1 MVVLM
6 KYNCS
11 VIVKI
16 LGIKFEFS
24 FVLLT
29 ELLSFPSATKT
40 EQASAGLH
48 VLSQGI
54 FTCKRYQTD
63 CTVSALASDN
73 RPFVLFTTLFQ
84 IFYQLLAASN
94 LN

>member
-6 KYNCS
+6 KYNGS

-16 LGIKFEFS
+16 IGIKFEFS

-40 EQASAGLH
+40 KQTSAGLH
-48 VLSQGI
+48 VLSQRI
-54 FTCKRYQTD
+54 FTCRLYQTD
-63 CTVSALASDN
+63 CTVSAIATDN
-73 RPFVLFTTLFQ
+73 RPFVLFTILFQ
-84 IFYQLLAASN
+84 ILYQLLAASN